1 MRHLAQ
7 DSSFS
12 KLTKEYYGGYK
23 TQRHLQSKK
32 LQPHQL
38 EPANGL
44 SSPTLAG
51 QTTLTKSQ
59 ATTGTEFSNYRQ
71 LGHSTLHQRHVFS
84 SSSLNLR

>member
-32 LQPHQL
+32 LQPH
-38 EPANGL
+38 
-44 SSPTLAG
+44 G

-84 SSSLNLR
+84 SSSLNLH